1 MTTPENV
8 IKEIT
13 TGASNQTFSCNS
25 PNCKMEKVKLVPITS
40 FDDRNL
46 HYEQTRTGFTAV
58 TDSGEI
64 LHYAHYHTGKYQRI
78 MKSKEKTKNNANKG
92 KTSKKSEKHE
102 ESPTEEVYLEEVF
115 IPLVN
120 PQTRTGQIV
129 LPESPEGCDSIAEIL
144 TEIENKIV
152 NWIYISPEEIPIF
165 RVQLR
170 VAVASWFL
178 FVYDNIK
185 IMERVAGLLSIV
197 GTSGGGKKR
206 WLTVMRQVAYR
217 PIYLLNTNKI
227 PSVFRMA
234 EPWGTPTLLIDEA
247 DQKETGSEAEWVQ
260 FVNSRYDGTPTP
272 RFNTSSNQV
281 DTFKSFGLTCL
292 ALRRMPRDE
301 GTTSRMVKINATIS
315 PVPLPEVAG
324 EDIFNEFESVRNKL
338 LYLRLKYYSKLKFV
352 GSSGLPAEQSWR
364 GKETLTLFRILEQI
378 DPKISEDITKISAA
392 LTAKEVENLSGTW
405 DGLVLNEIYAFISD
419 EAAEARSRARSL
431 YFVRT
436 YEGKD
441 GTEHTVV
448 LNLKYLAE
456 RLDASASEIA
466 RSLAAFKI
474 TTFDR
479 FRVDG
484 LKQPQRGV
492 LTFRFPEDT
501 DRIMVRYVPKYD
513 HRLLQ
518 SQLSLDSEN
527 FLKDSMESVAGPE
540 NERLH
545 VESRPD
551 ASGKENPPMS
561 NGSVPHVPDVPPHDI
576 STDLFLN
583 NNNNHSDT
591 HAGGTSGTTG
601 TDSNKITPGA
611 YNSESSADIAQTSV
625 QHETE
630 SDVSSFTLE
639 NGSTNIDL
647 KKSPKMRDSD
657 HAAELNADPVKS
669 DVPEQ
674 KRDHDGKI
682 KNDQFDIPEET
693 LRNEIINIIIDKA
706 PLTEFNTL
714 TPKAIHDLL
723 CVKLPGISLSAIY
736 RICKEEYDKGTLSK
750 HGPGYRYNGGDF

>member
-1 MTTPENV
+1 MINPD
-8 IKEIT
+8 EILKDI
-13 TGASNQTFSCNS
+13 ASGSDRHKCNS
-25 PNCKMEKVKLVPITS
+25 TQCSLENAKFVPITS
-40 FDDRNL
+40 FENNGI
-46 HYEQTRTGFTAV
+46 HFEQARSGFFAV
-58 TDSGEI
+58 TDDGEI
-64 LHYAHYHTGKYQRI
+64 LFYTHYHTGTPAAREK
-78 MKSKEKTKNNANKG
+78 KSKKTKKVG
-92 KTSKKSEKHE
+92 RKPVKTIKTNEPPE
-102 ESPTEEVYLEEVF
+102 EEPELPEIVY
-115 IPLVN
+115 IPLSN
-120 PQTRTGQIV
+120 PQTQTGQIV
-129 LPESPEGCDSIAEIL
+129 LAEAPQKCESL
-144 TEIENKIV
+144 TEIILEIETRIQK
-152 NWIYISPEEIPIF
+152 WLYISPEELPVF

-170 VAVASWFL
+170 VAIASWFL
-178 FVYDNIK
+178 FVYDNIHT
-185 IMERVAGLLSIV
+185 MERVAGLLSIV

-206 WLTVMRQVAYR
+206 WLTVLRQIAYR

-234 EPWGTPTLLIDEA
+234 EPWGSPTLLIDEA
-247 DQKETGSEAEWVQ
+247 DQKDTGSETEWIQ
-260 FVNSRYDGTPTP
+260 FVNARYDGTPVP
-272 RFNTSSNQV
+272 RFNTSSNHV

-292 ALRRMPRDE
+292 ALRRMPKDE

-315 PVPLPEVAG
+315 PIPLPEVAG
-324 EDIFNEFESVRNKL
+324 ADMFTEFEHVRNRL
-338 LYLRLKYYSKLKFV
+338 LYLRLKYFKKLKFV
-352 GSSGLPAEQSWR
+352 GSSGLPADQSWR

-431 YFVRT
+431 YFART

-456 RLDASASEIA
+456 RLGASASEIA

-518 SQLSLDSEN
+518 SQLSLDSKN
-527 FLKDSMESVAGPE
+527 FLKDGMESVAGPE

-545 VESRPD
+545 VESCPD

-576 STDLFLN
+576 SSDLFSKN
-583 NNNNHSDT
+583 NNNNRDT
-591 HAGGTSGTTG
+591 HAGGTCGTTG
-601 TDSNKITPGA
+601 TESINITSGA
-611 YNSESSADIAQTSV
+611 YNYEPSADIAQSNV
-625 QHETE
+625 QSETGT
-630 SDVSSFTLE
+630 DVSPITLE
-639 NGSTNIDL
+639 DGCTNIDK
-647 KKSPKMRDSD
+647 KKSPKICDSD

-669 DVPEQ
+669 DVSEQ
-674 KRDHDGKI
+674 KNDHGEKT

-693 LRNEIINIIIDKA
+693 LRKEIINTIKDKA
-706 PLTEFNTL
+706 PLTEFKSL

-723 CVKLPGISLSAIY
+723 CIKFPGVSLRDIY
-736 RICKEEYDKGTLSK
+736 RICQEEYNNGTLSK
-750 HGPGYRYNGGDF
+750 FTSGYRFNGGDY